1 MALSTRTYKD
11 LAFSMFANPMN
22 GDIGKSTG
30 ATAVKRAIVGIL
42 KTNFNERVFQPEFGS
57 NIRALLFEPMNP
69 ITEERMRTEV
79 EEAVKRHEP
88 RAQVIGVT
96 VEAQEDQNR
105 YVVKLICGKDI
116 PRALGI
122 TSKKTQRA
130 HRLKVSSSNDLRR
143 S

>member
-22 GDIGKSTG
+22 GDIGKSIG

-88 RAQVIGVT
+88 RATIIGVT
-96 VEAQEDQNR
+96 VEGQEDQNR
-105 YVVKLICGKDI
+105 YVVKILFN
-116 PRALGI
+116 L
-122 TSKKTQRA
+122 
-130 HRLKVSSSNDLRR
+130 SSEAEPQELETYFERV
-143 S
+143 

>member
-1 MALSTRTYKD
+1 MAISTRTYKD
-11 LAFSMFANPMN
+11 LAFSMFANPMS

-69 ITEERMRTEV
+69 ITEQRMKDEV
-79 EEAVKRHEP
+79 TEAVKRHEP

-96 VEAQEDQNR
+96 VEGQEDQNR
-105 YVVKLICGKDI
+105 YVVKILFN
-116 PRALGI
+116 L
-122 TSKKTQRA
+122 
-130 HRLKVSSSNDLRR
+130 SSEAEPQELETYFERV
-143 S
+143 

>member
-11 LAFSMFANPMN
+11 LAYSMFANPMN

-57 NIRALLFEPMNP
+57 NIRALLFEQMNP
-69 ITEERMRTEV
+69 ITEQRIKTEV

-88 RAQVIGVT
+88 RAQVIGVS
-96 VEAQEDQNR
+96 VVGEEDQNR
-105 YVVKLICGKDI
+105 YLVKILFNLSSEAEPQQLETYFD
-116 PRALGI
+116 
-122 TSKKTQRA
+122 
-130 HRLKVSSSNDLRR
+130 RL
-143 S
+143 

>member
-22 GDIGKSTG
+22 GDIGKSIG

-79 EEAVKRHEP
+79 EEAIKRHEP
-88 RAQVIGVT
+88 RATVIGVT
-96 VEAQEDQNR
+96 VEGQEDQNR
-105 YVVKLICGKDI
+105 YVVKVLFNLSTESE
-116 PRALGI
+116 PQELETYFER
-122 TSKKTQRA
+122 
-130 HRLKVSSSNDLRR
+130 V
-143 S
+143 

>member
-1 MALSTRTYKD
+1 MSISTRTYKD
-11 LAFSMFANPMN
+11 LAFSMFSNPMN
-22 GDIGKSTG
+22 GEIGKSVG

-69 ITEERMRTEV
+69 ITEQRMKIEV

-105 YVVKLICGKDI
+105 YMVKILFN
-116 PRALGI
+116 L
-122 TSKKTQRA
+122 
-130 HRLKVSSSNDLRR
+130 SSEAEPQELETYFERV
-143 S
+143 